1 MASKR
6 SKTYK
11 AEINGVLFVEDGII
25 QVIVEDVE
33 EPISLA
39 DFIADFN
46 NKEVKISV
54 GYKQEV

>member
-11 AEINGVLFVEDGII
+11 AEINGVLLVEDGII